1 MHWPES
7 GLLLFLLHLPPPGYP
22 GKMMSPFKRDQGRF
36 LLVQDWTHSQEL
48 SFCVMFFVRFCLCY
62 TRYMTFLLCFMRCL
76 MTYWPVFPPAVLFV
90 YIPQQ
95 GRRPLPYPIRVILVL
110 WRRLSIHAL
119 LISFVWIR
127 SSVGVVVRARY
138 LLLFVCLFL
147 LSMLDVLLPDVMIV
161 LWMWLINT
169 RMIIDAWAIV

>member
-1 MHWPES
+1 
-7 GLLLFLLHLPPPGYP
+7 
-22 GKMMSPFKRDQGRF
+22 
-36 LLVQDWTHSQEL
+36 
-48 SFCVMFFVRFCLCY
+48 
-62 TRYMTFLLCFMRCL
+62 MRCL
-76 MTYWPVFPPAVLFV
+76 MTYWPVSHRPVLFV

-110 WRRLSIHAL
+110 WHRLSTHAL

-127 SSVGVVVRARY
+127 SSVGVVVRVCS
-138 LLLFVCLFL
+138 LLNCLSVSFCCQCWM
-147 LSMLDVLLPDVMIV
+147 SFLPDVMIV